1 MRIFFTIIDDW
12 RGQRRDLW
20 LEAEPDASL
29 EALTTALD
37 DGEHQPWWEGDRLLA
52 PGNPIGMEI
61 RDGATLAR
69 RPPPV
74 NGDRARPVGELR
86 AVAGPHA
93 GSRWPL
99 ATGHHRIGRA
109 DDAAVNLV
117 DDHRVSRHHAEL
129 AVAPGR
135 ITVRDEGSAHG
146 LHLDGTPITE
156 ADLAPGSLLQVGDS
170 VLSWCGPDEEQA
182 VVVPDGEGG
191 LLFNRPPR
199 MLAGVGPVT
208 IRFPGLAPVRP
219 GVNFP
224 LMASI
229 APVILGV
236 VMAWA
241 LHNPMYLLF
250 TLLSPVF
257 AISNFVSQRRGG
269 AKTHKERSRVYRQT
283 VGRAEH
289 DLAAAVTA
297 ETAQRRQ
304 AFPDPAALGAVA
316 GGPRSTLW
324 ERRRTDEDFLQVR
337 VGLAD
342 LPALISVEGRPPPA
356 EVTDPADDHPRL
368 RQVPAVVHLAGDGVL
383 GIAGERKACEALARA
398 IVVQA
403 SVLHAPDDLAVTVLT
418 GPHQRDA
425 WGWARW
431 LPHARERDSRCVARV
446 GSTDAGVARL
456 AGELSGLVDERLAAS
471 RTSPGAGGGV
481 GQMLPPRAHLLV
493 IDGSYR
499 LGAIPAV
506 TKVLRQ
512 GPQVGIYCICVDDAE
527 RLLPEECHA
536 VAVLDPDRPTWT
548 GLRTRRSNRVTSVL
562 ADLVDVGWAEEVA
575 RSLAPLRLNRRFEV
589 GAAIPTSLR
598 LLDLL
603 DLEPPVPGTV
613 AARWERDDRST
624 RAVIGAGDAGPLT
637 VDLARDGPHG
647 LVAGTTGSGK
657 SELLQTLI
665 ASLAVANQPDLMN
678 FVLIDYKGGSAFK
691 DCARLPHTVGMVT
704 DLDGHLTERALA
716 SLAAELHRRERLLAQ
731 AGAKDIE
738 GYWRADREGLPRL
751 SRLLI
756 VIDEF
761 ATLLEELPNFVD
773 GLVDLARRGRSLGI
787 HLILATQRP
796 SGVVSAAIKTNTNLR
811 IAMRVTDAAD
821 SVDVI
826 DSPLS
831 ARISKSIPGRGYV
844 RVGHE
849 ELSEFQAARIGGR
862 RALTGAAGL
871 VVHDVG
877 WADLGVAL
885 PEPERPA
892 LAEDATDLSE
902 LVTAICGANDSLGLA
917 PPVSPWLEPLPEKL
931 VLDLEA
937 DADDAGAGAGSR
949 LDARGARLGAAFGT
963 EDRPGEQARRP
974 AFFDVERDGH
984 LLAVGDPG
992 SGRTTWLRTLAGSLC
1007 AQISTRDLHLF
1018 GVDCGNGGLV
1028 PIADLPN
1035 CGAVVSRREPDRV
1048 DRLLTKL
1055 MAEVTRRQQVL
1066 AQGGF
1071 ATIADQRAVTSTEE
1085 RLPYVVILLDRW
1097 EGYNAEFE
1105 TIDNGR
1111 LVSTFLHL
1119 MREGPGVGV
1128 RVVVT
1133 GDRSAT
1139 SARFSSLI
1147 DRILMLRCNDR
1158 TTYSMVGLNPR
1169 HLPELVPTGRA
1180 FDARSGVELQIAL
1193 LHEDTAGPAQVGAL
1207 RQLAKR
1213 THERDALLPEAAR
1226 PEPVAVLPAHVGL
1239 AAVLAGGGP
1248 AGAAGGEAVA
1258 VALVGVGGDRMTP
1271 QRVDLTNVG
1280 PGFVVAGPPRSGRS
1294 NTLVVMARTLARRGC
1309 TLVAVTARPS
1319 PLAALRDEP
1328 QVAAVLDGRATTAT
1342 DLDALLSSLAG
1353 GPAVVLVDDAEL
1365 LSDSPISDALT
1376 GFVRAARD
1384 RSSALILGGTTT
1396 DLGGFRGFIPEV
1408 RKSRAGLLLCPS
1420 APGDGDLLGAR
1431 LPRTAVFAGPPGR
1444 GVLVAEWEMQIVQV
1458 PFDDTGP

>member
-12 RGQRRDLW
+12 RRQRRDLW
-20 LEAEPDASL
+20 LEAEPDASV
-29 EALTTALD
+29 EALTAVLEE

-52 PGNPIGMEI
+52 PGNPIGLEI

-69 RPPPV
+69 RPPPA
-74 NGDRARPVGELR
+74 NGDRAQPAGELR

-99 ATGHHRIGRA
+99 PVGQYRIGRA
-109 DDAAVNLV
+109 DDAAINLV
-117 DDHRVSRHHAEL
+117 HDRRVSRHHAGL
-129 AVAPGR
+129 AVAPGGV
-135 ITVRDEGSAHG
+135 TVRDDGSAHG
-146 LHLDGTPITE
+146 LQLDGTTVTE
-156 ADLAPGSLLQVGDS
+156 AALAPGSLLQIGDS
-170 VLSWCGPDEEQA
+170 VLSWSDPGEDRA
-182 VVVPDGEGG
+182 VVKPDGEGG

-199 MLAGVGPVT
+199 MLTGAGPVT
-208 IRFPGLAPVRP
+208 VRFPGLAPLRP

-241 LHNPMYLLF
+241 LHNPTFLLF
-250 TLLSPVF
+250 TLLGPVV
-257 AISNFVSQRRGG
+257 AVSNFVTQRRGG
-269 AKTHKERSRVYRQT
+269 AKTHKERSRVYRHA
-283 VGRAEH
+283 VERAEH
-289 DLAAAVTA
+289 DLAAATAA
-297 ETAQRRQ
+297 ETAERRR

-316 GGPRSTLW
+316 AGPGSTLW
-324 ERRRTDEDFLQVR
+324 ERRRTDDDFLQVR
-337 VGLAD
+337 AGLAD

-356 EVTDPADDHPRL
+356 DAAEPADDHPVL
-368 RQVPAVVHLAGDGVL
+368 RQVPAVVHLPGDGVF
-383 GIAGERKACEALARA
+383 GIAGERTACEALARS
-398 IVVQA
+398 VLVQA
-403 SVLHAPDDLAVTVLT
+403 AVLHAPDDVAVTVLT

-431 LPHARERDSRCVARV
+431 LPHARDRDGRCVARV
-446 GSTDAGVARL
+446 GSTDAAVARL
-456 AGELSGLVDERLAAS
+456 AGELSSLVDERLAAT
-471 RTSPGAGGGV
+471 RTSLGGSS
-481 GQMLPPRAHLLV
+481 PTEPARAHLLV
-493 IDGSYR
+493 LDGSYR

-512 GPQVGIYCICVDDAE
+512 GPQVGIYCICLDDAE

-536 VAVLDPDRPTWT
+536 VAVLDPDRPSWV
-548 GLRTRRSNRVTSVL
+548 GLRTRRSNRVTPVL
-562 ADLVDVGWAEEVA
+562 ADLVDVGWAKVVA
-575 RSLAPLRLNRRFEV
+575 RSLAPLRLNRRFES

-603 DLEPPVPGTV
+603 DLEPPD
-613 AARWERDDRST
+613 AAGILLWWETEDRST
-624 RAVIGAGDAGPLT
+624 RAVIGEGDAGPLA

-665 ASLAVANQPDLMN
+665 ASLAVANRPDRMN

-716 SLAAELHRRERLLAQ
+716 SLAAELHRRERLLAR

-738 GYWRADREGLPRL
+738 GFWRADREGLPRL
-751 SRLLI
+751 ARLLI

-787 HLILATQRP
+787 HLLLATQRP

-831 ARISKSIPGRGYV
+831 ARISKGVPGRGYV

-862 RALTGAAGL
+862 RALTGATGL
-871 VVHDVG
+871 VVHDVD
-877 WADLGVAL
+877 WSDLGL
-885 PEPERPA
+885 PLPQPERPA
-892 LAEDATDLSE
+892 LADDATDLSE
-902 LVTAICGANDSLGLA
+902 LVTAVRAAYDALGLA
-917 PPVSPWLEPLPEKL
+917 LPASPWLEPLPAKL
-931 VLDLEA
+931 VLDPSL
-937 DADDAGAGAGSR
+937 DGAGSM
-949 LDARGARLGAAFGT
+949 LGAAFGM
-963 EDRPGEQARRP
+963 EDRPSEQARRP
-974 AFFDVERDGH
+974 AIFDVESDGH
-984 LLAVGDPG
+984 LLAIGDPR
-992 SGRTTWLRTLAGSLC
+992 SGRSTWLRTLAGSLC
-1007 AQISTRDLHLF
+1007 ARISTRDLHLF
-1018 GVDCGNGGLV
+1018 GIDCGNGALLPV
-1028 PIADLPN
+1028 AELPN
-1035 CGAVVSRREPDRV
+1035 CGAVVTRREPDRV

-1055 MAEVTRRQQVL
+1055 LADVTRRQQVL

-1071 ATIADQRAVTSTEE
+1071 ATIADQRAAMGAGAD
-1085 RLPYVVILLDRW
+1085 RLPYVVVLLDRW

-1119 MREGPGVGV
+1119 MREGPGVGL

-1169 HLPELVPTGRA
+1169 HLPDSVPTGRA
-1180 FDARSGVELQIAL
+1180 FDARSGVEVQVAL
-1193 LHEDTAGPAQVGAL
+1193 LDDDPAGPAQVTAL
-1207 RQLAKR
+1207 RQLAQWAR
-1213 THERDALLPEAAR
+1213 ARDAPLPEDVR
-1226 PEPVAVLPAHVGL
+1226 PEPIAVLP
-1239 AAVLAGGGP
+1239 
-1248 AGAAGGEAVA
+1248 
-1258 VALVGVGGDRMTP
+1258 
-1271 QRVDLTNVG
+1271 
-1280 PGFVVAGPPRSGRS
+1280 
-1294 NTLVVMARTLARRGC
+1294 
-1309 TLVAVTARPS
+1309 
-1319 PLAALRDEP
+1319 
-1328 QVAAVLDGRATTAT
+1328 
-1342 DLDALLSSLAG
+1342 
-1353 GPAVVLVDDAEL
+1353 
-1365 LSDSPISDALT
+1365 
-1376 GFVRAARD
+1376 
-1384 RSSALILGGTTT
+1384 
-1396 DLGGFRGFIPEV
+1396 
-1408 RKSRAGLLLCPS
+1408 
-1420 APGDGDLLGAR
+1420 
-1431 LPRTAVFAGPPGR
+1431 
-1444 GVLVAEWEMQIVQV
+1444 
-1458 PFDDTGP
+1458 